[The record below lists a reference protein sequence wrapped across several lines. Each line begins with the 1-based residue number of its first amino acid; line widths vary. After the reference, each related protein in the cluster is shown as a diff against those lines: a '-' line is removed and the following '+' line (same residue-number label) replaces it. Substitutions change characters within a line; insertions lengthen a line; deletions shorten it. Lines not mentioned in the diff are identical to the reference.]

1 MKYEKATNVGSK
13 IQSNTTKIENLLGQ
27 LRLVSRMLAQKEFT
41 REATSNLAVFRV
53 LNDSGSRF
61 LAS

>member
-13 IQSNTTKIENLLGQ
+13 IQSNTTKIENLLGE

-41 REATSNLAVFRV
+41 KEATSICPY
-53 LNDSGSRF
+53 SGFSITQGVDF
-61 LAS
+61 